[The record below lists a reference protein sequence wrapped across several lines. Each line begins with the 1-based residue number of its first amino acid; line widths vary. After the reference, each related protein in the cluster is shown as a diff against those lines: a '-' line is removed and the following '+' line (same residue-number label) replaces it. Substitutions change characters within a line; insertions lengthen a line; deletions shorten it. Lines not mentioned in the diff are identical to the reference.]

1 MSSGNSITPPTLSK
15 AKNYQD
21 WLKLIKIWRKFTDL
35 SKERQGPAIVLSLEN
50 EALDAVLEIE
60 EEQISSEN
68 GVDVI
73 INRLDRTYKNDETS
87 ENYRALEAFETFKR
101 PNTMKICEYLNQ
113 FEKLY
118 NKTKS
123 YGTQM
128 SDNLLAYRL
137 LESANLP
144 ELHEQ
149 MVKGTIT
156 DLKYDLMKE
165 QLKKMFGESLPNIE
179 KCTIKTEDTFHSQHT
194 HESYYGEETYQ
205 RESSDDDEYIMTH
218 T

>member
-1 MSSGNSITPPTLSK
+1 MSSGNSKTLPTLLK

-21 WLKLIKIWRKFTDL
+21 WLKLIKNWRKFTDL

-50 EALDAVLEIE
+50 EALDAVLELE

-73 INRLDRTYKNDETS
+73 INRLDRIYKKDETL

-101 PNTMKICEYLNQ
+101 PNNMKICEYLSQ

-137 LESANLP
+137 LKSANLP

-149 MVKGTIT
+149 MVK
-156 DLKYDLMKE
+156 
-165 QLKKMFGESLPNIE
+165 
-179 KCTIKTEDTFHSQHT
+179 
-194 HESYYGEETYQ
+194 
-205 RESSDDDEYIMTH
+205 
-218 T
+218 